1 MTDGANTDDL
11 IGTQIGNL
19 RIFALI
25 GRGGMGAV
33 YLAEHEWLKRKAAV
47 KVLLPELSG
56 RTDLLHRFLLE
67 ARETARLR
75 HSSFVEIFDSGKL
88 PSGRAYLAMEYLV
101 GESLGSLLCR
111 KPDTR
116 LPWDLALTVARH
128 IATGMSVAHQ
138 QQIIHR
144 DLKPDNIFLNI
155 SDVAEHGTVVKILD
169 FGIAK
174 LTALGGDNPA
184 TRTCTGALVGTPLY
198 MSPEQC
204 RGRGAVDHRSDIYSL
219 GCILYATLAGYPP
232 FAFDGPGEIISAHLT
247 VTPPSL
253 RLTGVEV
260 PAAVESFVFDLLA
273 KDPGARPSSMERVAA
288 NIGALLLACGGK
300 DVSLA
305 ELGVQPTDHGAWAA
319 SANTVPGR
327 RIPHVGETRHLTA
340 SNQSSGTLNA
350 VASET
355 VPPPRLRERLRF
367 AKQGPWA
374 GLALAMA
381 IPFIMYRATILPA
394 PTPPAEGTRPNTEA
408 GQVDRAVISTP
419 WTSVLELARIELPA
433 ERDTARHPEPVPI
446 PVRGKSAI
454 AAAPEDAEKAAMS
467 EVDVLMNRA
476 RDSWAQNDCRKAV
489 ALVRKINE
497 KRSVPE
503 ALKILA
509 TCSCT
514 LHHVALAKQAYFSLS
529 DTGDRSLIEAH
540 CAKYGIAMGVGDE
553 Q

>member
-19 RIFALI
+19 RILALI

-56 RTDLLHRFLLE
+56 RVDLLHRFLLE

-75 HSSFVEIFDSGKL
+75 HSSFVEIFDSGEL
-88 PSGRAYLAMEYLV
+88 PNGRAYLAMEYLV
-101 GESLGSLLCR
+101 GESLASLLCR
-111 KPDTR
+111 RPETR

-128 IATGMSVAHQ
+128 IATGMNVAHQ

-144 DLKPDNIFLNI
+144 DLKPENIFLHI
-155 SDVAEHGTVVKILD
+155 SDVSEHGTVVKILD

-174 LTALGGDNPA
+174 LTTLSRANPA
-184 TRTCTGALVGTPLY
+184 TRTRTGSLVGTPLF

-204 RGRGAVDHRSDIYSL
+204 RGSGAVDHRSDIYSL
-219 GCILYATLAGYPP
+219 GCILYTTLAGYPP
-232 FAFDGPGEIISAHLT
+232 FPFDGPGEIISAHLT
-247 VTPPSL
+247 VIPPSL
-253 RLTGVEV
+253 RLAGVDV
-260 PAAVESFVFDLLA
+260 PAAVESLVFDLLA
-273 KDPGARPSSMERVAA
+273 KDPSARPSSMERVAA
-288 NIGALLLACGGK
+288 DIGAVLLACGGRE
-300 DVSLA
+300 VSLA
-305 ELGVQPTDHGAWAA
+305 ELRVQPTDHGAWAT
-319 SANTVPGR
+319 SRTTVPETA
-327 RIPHVGETRHLTA
+327 IPNVGETRHLSA

-350 VASET
+350 AASET
-355 VPPPRLRERLRF
+355 VPPPRQRGRARF
-367 AKQGPWA
+367 PKQGLWA
-374 GLALAMA
+374 GLAVAIA
-381 IPFIMYRATILPA
+381 IPFIIYRAASSPT

-408 GQVDRAVISTP
+408 AQVDRAGISTP
-419 WTSVLELARIELPA
+419 WTSVLELARIELPTGH
-433 ERDTARHPEPVPI
+433 DQVPHPERTPI
-446 PVRGKSAI
+446 PVTGKSAL
-454 AAAPEDAEKAAMS
+454 AAAPEKAEPGPMS

-476 RDSWAQNDCRKAV
+476 RASWAKNDCGKAV
-489 ALVRKINE
+489 ALVKVINE

-529 DTGDRSLIEAH
+529 DVADRSLIEAH
-540 CAKYGIAMGVGDE
+540 CAKYGIAMSGDE
-553 Q
+553 